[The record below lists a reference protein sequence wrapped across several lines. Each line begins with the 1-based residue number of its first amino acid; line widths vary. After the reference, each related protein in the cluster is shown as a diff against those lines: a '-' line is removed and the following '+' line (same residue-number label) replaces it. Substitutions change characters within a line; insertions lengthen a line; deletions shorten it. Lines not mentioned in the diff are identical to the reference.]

1 MSLVGVV
8 SVVRGIVMFSKNI
21 ALITVLAAAAA
32 SQAGVTYA
40 IKDFSSSALVE
51 NGDRTFVG
59 TGFVGSSYT
68 MDSSNTG
75 FFGDGRLT
83 IGSNSYGWNDS
94 IPGDFG
100 GGNDFALNPD
110 RGDYATAYAG
120 ESNGQKSGTLKEV
133 FGQSNLGYLLDGE
146 SDVTWDLDLMYGNGS
161 YIEVDGN
168 STSPELLMLE
178 RGRNSAMNV
187 QAILANGAL
196 SNVFMLD
203 FRSSAGQSGAA
214 DYKLDTMEI
223 GGEQQVG
230 GIGLGLDAFGLHTG
244 TRIYGYKFSVSGE
257 ADNPFDGPDFI
268 GFVAGKTAPTPVPE
282 PATMAVLG
290 LGAAA
295 LLRRRKK

>member
-1 MSLVGVV
+1 
-8 SVVRGIVMFSKNI
+8 MFLRNL
-21 ALITVLAAAAA
+21 ALISVLAAAAA

-40 IKDFSSSALVE
+40 IKDFKSSALVQ

-68 MDSSNTG
+68 MDATNTG

-83 IGSNSYGWNDS
+83 VGNKSYGWTDN

-100 GGNDFALNPD
+100 GGNDYALNPD
-110 RGDYATAYAG
+110 RGDKATAYAG

-146 SDVTWDLDLMYGNGS
+146 ANVTWDLDLMYGNGS

-168 STSPELLMLE
+168 SNSPELLMLE
-178 RGRNSAMNV
+178 RGRNSSMNV

-196 SNVFMLD
+196 SNVFLLD
-203 FRSSAGQSGAA
+203 FHSGAGQSGAA

-223 GGEQQVG
+223 AGQQQVG
-230 GIGLGLDAFGLHTG
+230 GIGLGLDAFGLQTG
-244 TRIYGYKFSVSGE
+244 TRIYGYKFSVSGQP
-257 ADNPFDGPDFI
+257 DNPFDGPDFI